1 MAGRR
6 MTKSESSQV
15 INLAGR
21 DVPVRIRRNKRA
33 RRIILRVDSNTD
45 GAVVTL
51 PSRASEMEAL
61 LLVQEKSDWLLA
73 RLNDLPAKISF
84 QDGAHIP
91 LLGQNYV
98 LRHDPDLKGVAQ
110 KEDNIIRLGGRPEHF
125 ARRLTDWLKK
135 QAKAEIQTRTSEF
148 AGQID
153 CKFGR
158 ITVRDTR
165 SRWGSC
171 SPNGNLSFCWR
182 LILTP
187 DWVLSYVVAHEVSHL
202 RHMDHSPA
210 FWQTV
215 DSLGVQVE
223 EARRWLNDNAEQL
236 QRYG

>member
-1 MAGRR
+1 M
-6 MTKSESSQV
+6 KNEFSKV
-15 INLAGR
+15 ISLDGR

-33 RRIILRVDSNTD
+33 RRIILKVDSDTE

-51 PSRASEMEAL
+51 PNRASEREAL

-91 LLGQNYV
+91 LLGQNYL
-98 LRHDPDLKGVAQ
+98 LRHDPDLKGVAL
-110 KEDNIIRLGGRPEHF
+110 KENNTICLGCRSEHF
-125 ARRLTDWLKK
+125 SRRLTDWLKK
-135 QAKAEIQTRTSEF
+135 QAKAEILVRTSDF
-148 AGQID
+148 AAKID
-153 CKFGR
+153 CRLGR

-171 SPNGNLSFCWR
+171 SLNGNLSFCWR
-182 LILTP
+182 LIMTP
-187 DWVLSYVVAHEVSHL
+187 DWVLDYVVAHEVSHL

-215 DSLGVQVE
+215 ESLGVRVD
-223 EARRWLNDNAEQL
+223 EARRWLNDNTEKL

>member
-1 MAGRR
+1 MRGR
-6 MTKSESSQV
+6 MKTESSQ
-15 INLAGR
+15 IISLDGR
-21 DVPVRIRRNKRA
+21 NVPVRIRRNKRA
-33 RRIILRVDSNTD
+33 RRIILRIDNDTD

-51 PSRASEMEAL
+51 PSRASEREAL

-73 RLNDLPAKISF
+73 RINDLPAKISF
-84 QDGAHIP
+84 QDGATIP
-91 LLGQNYV
+91 LLGQSYM

-110 KEDNIIRLGGRPEHF
+110 KEDKEIRLGGRPEFF

-135 QAKAEIQTRTSEF
+135 QAKAEIQPRASDF
-148 AGQID
+148 AARID
-153 CKFGR
+153 RQLGR

-182 LILTP
+182 LVMTP
-187 DWVLSYVVAHEVSHL
+187 DWVLEYVVAHEVSHL

-215 DSLGVQVE
+215 ADLGVQVE
-223 EARRWLNDNAEQL
+223 APRRWLNNNAEQL